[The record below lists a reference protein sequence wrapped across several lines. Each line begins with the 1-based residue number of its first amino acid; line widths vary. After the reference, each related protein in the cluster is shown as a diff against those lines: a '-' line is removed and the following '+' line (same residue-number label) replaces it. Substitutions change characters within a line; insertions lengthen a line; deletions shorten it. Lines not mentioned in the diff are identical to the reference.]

1 METAVPL
8 MIPRRALLALTTLA
22 LCATGA
28 LADERATKDEAIAL
42 TNAAFDHIKKVGVE
56 KAYKDFTTDKA
67 AWNKKDLY
75 VMVYDS
81 KAVALAHGG
90 NEKLVGKDMSAIKD
104 GNGKPVVLGLIDVAA
119 KGGGWFDYDW
129 PDPLT
134 KKMMAKSTYAR
145 KQPNGEGFIGV
156 GIYR

>member
-1 METAVPL
+1 MNF
-8 MIPRRALLALTTLA
+8 PRRTALLLAAA
-22 LCATGA
+22 LCCAGA
-28 LADERATKDEAIAL
+28 VHAADDRGSKDEAKAMVD
-42 TNAAFDHIKKVGVE
+42 AAFEHIKKVGAE

-67 AWNKKDLY
+67 AWTRKDLY

-81 KAVALAHGG
+81 KGVNLAHGA
-90 NEKLVGKDMSAIKD
+90 NEKLVGKDMSAVKD
-104 GNGKPVVLGLIDVAA
+104 GNGVPIVGGMVALAA

-134 KKMMAKSTYAR
+134 KKLMPKSTYAR
-145 KQPNGEGFIGV
+145 KQPSGDGFIGV

>member
-1 METAVPL
+1 MNL
-8 MIPRRALLALTTLA
+8 QRRTL
-22 LCATGA
+22 GIA
-28 LADERATKDEAIAL
+28 LAAVCLSLPAAAQERGTKDEAIAMV
-42 TNAAFDHIKKVGVE
+42 NAAYEHIKKVGAE

-67 AWNKKDLY
+67 AWTRKDLY

-90 NEKLVGKDMSAIKD
+90 NEKLIGKDMSAIKD
-104 GNGKPVVLGLIDVAA
+104 PNGKPVVGGLLEVAK

-129 PDPLT
+129 PDPVTRKL
-134 KKMMAKSTYAR
+134 MGKSTYAR
-145 KQPNGEGFIGV
+145 SQPSGDGFIGV